1 MDKSG
6 VFVGATVGSISVF
19 IIFSIFFIIPDE
31 PDEMTIQMQNQI
43 DENELQVQNQIDEIN
58 NLIATES
65 ETLSLMEIFEKAE
78 PGVVRVNTER
88 NQTESEIGGVGS
100 GFVFDKKGHIITNAH
115 VIEDSTK
122 TV

>member
-6 VFVGATVGSISVF
+6 VFVGVTVGSISVF

-58 NLIATES
+58 NLIAVES

-78 PGVVRVNTER
+78 PGVVRVNTIR
-88 NQTESEIGGVGS
+88 NQTMNETGGVGS
-100 GFVFDKKGHIITNAH
+100 GFVFDKMGHIITNAH
-115 VIEDSTK
+115 VIEG
-122 TV
+122 